1 MTVYDLIFKAG
12 GLDDSIFKGNTFMRR
27 ADLIRYDKNSS
38 LKKIIPID
46 LDSILKN
53 KEFEHNVILKPND
66 LIRIYPKEIFTSKHS
81 VSIDG
86 VVINQ
91 GTYDFMEGMTVK
103 DLILEAGGIA
113 DDVYNYKVE
122 IARVDPDK
130 LDADTFAEIIQV
142 DMDKDYSIR
151 DYAYNINNHNG
162 SIEILRDEFKLMPYD
177 YVSIRPDPYF
187 GMQKKINIE
196 GSVYFPGT
204 YAILSPNETISDII
218 DRAGGLLPQA
228 YPIASTFTRQGQS
241 VKIDIRKVIKRP
253 RSRENIFV
261 QDNDSILLKTIFFK
275 LLARLVLQVF
285 INFQRDCE

>member
-1 MTVYDLIFKAG
+1 
-12 GLDDSIFKGNTFMRR
+12 MRR

-218 DRAGGLLPQA
+218 DRAGF
-228 YPIASTFTRQGQS
+228 IATSIPNCINIYKTRP
-241 VKIDIRKVIKRP
+241 V
-253 RSRENIFV
+253 
-261 QDNDSILLKTIFFK
+261 
-275 LLARLVLQVF
+275 
-285 INFQRDCE
+285 C